1 MDAAGL
7 PGSSVAAGSPRDA
20 GATGPSRPQ
29 AGPPGLL
36 AGPSLEPFGHA
47 VGFLLSQLG
56 YAVTRRFRSELE
68 ELSLEP
74 RHFGLMRGIAAAGS
88 TSQQSLGDFLH
99 IPASSIVALLDH
111 LEARGLVR
119 RRLDASGR
127 RVRFVE
133 LTDDGR
139 RVLARA
145 VEVAVGIEAAL
156 CAGFDAAEREAMIG
170 RLQKLAANLGLTLGV
185 HPGGSEDA
193 GGPEGTAEAVPGRCS
208 P

>member
-1 MDAAGL
+1 
-7 PGSSVAAGSPRDA
+7 
-20 GATGPSRPQ
+20 
-29 AGPPGLL
+29 
-36 AGPSLEPFGHA
+36 
-47 VGFLLSQLG
+47 
-56 YAVTRRFRSELE
+56 
-68 ELSLEP
+68 
-74 RHFGLMRGIAAAGS
+74 MRGIAAAGS

-119 RRLDASGR
+119 RRLDASDR

-145 VEVAVGIEAAL
+145 VEVAVGIESAL
-156 CAGFDAAEREAMIG
+156 CAGFDAAEREAMIS

-193 GGPEGTAEAVPGRCS
+193 AEAVPGRCS